1 MQLFGTRSRA
11 IRYRWICRRGIPSVS
26 RSIANGSTR
35 ALWARGV
42 AVVSARR
49 LPVDSVGSHDR
60 LEKTEKMHKFN
71 RFGVFC
77 PPNQACGRPSGTIRV
92 IPAKDRLGAKTG
104 NEVERD
110 ARFGAPTRAV
120 MGGFLMQHPRT
131 PPAIALSAD
140 RRSLA
145 NSASVSRFGSTG
157 RDRSAVFPRSG
168 MSVASLF
175 VIRVAVPS
183 AQPVNEEAV

>member
-1 MQLFGTRSRA
+1 MSVSKMSGRA
-11 IRYRWICRRGIPSVS
+11 RRGTMGQPGRSGRIRKSALGS
-26 RSIANGSTR
+26 RSCGR
-35 ALWARGV
+35 FC
-42 AVVSARR
+42 SADA
-49 LPVDSVGSHDR
+49 VDSLGVHDR
-60 LEKTEKMHKFN
+60 LEKTEKMHKFSG
-71 RFGVFC
+71 FGVFC
-77 PPNQACGRPSGTIRV
+77 PPNQACGRPSGTTRE
-92 IPAKDRLGAKTG
+92 IPAKDRLGATTG

-145 NSASVSRFGSTG
+145 NRASVSRFGSIG
-157 RDRSAVFPRSG
+157 RGRSAVFPRSG

-175 VIRVAVPS
+175 VIRVADPS
-183 AQPVNEEAV
+183 AQPVNEETV